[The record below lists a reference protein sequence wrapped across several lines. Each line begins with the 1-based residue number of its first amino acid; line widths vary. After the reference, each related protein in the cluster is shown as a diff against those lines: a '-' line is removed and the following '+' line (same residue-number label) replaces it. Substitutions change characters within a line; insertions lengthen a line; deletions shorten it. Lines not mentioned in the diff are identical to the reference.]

1 MTHYAVSQIV
11 KLIQDNLHDERY
23 HDVSKYRI
31 DSRVRMLMKDVG
43 AKRYPPVTENAK
55 FSLDENFKNL
65 ALATLTDFKR
75 TIKPT
80 DAEIQA
86 ERRRSFI
93 NDMGVTETE
102 HEGTWF
108 KLANFYFALEY
119 RNALPDG
126 MNPQSFWQR
135 AHHKLKD
142 FKNIYVLTTYHKPK
156 HREMAIKHYALDD
169 LDAIISRLVQ
179 EDILNEDRLP
189 KYLKTESKPNGKPY
203 NENLQSTHES
213 NSCL

>member
-31 DSRVRMLMKDVG
+31 DNRVRMLMKDVG

-126 MNPQSFWQR
+126 MTPQSFWQR

-142 FKNIYVLTTYHKPK
+142 FKNIYVLTTHRKPTY
-156 HREMAIKHYALDD
+156 REVLVKHYALDD
-169 LDAIISRLVQ
+169 LDAIINRLVQ
-179 EDILNEDRLP
+179 EGILDADRLLD
-189 KYLKTESKPNGKPY
+189 YLKTES
-203 NENLQSTHES
+203 ET
-213 NSCL
+213 